1 MVKDYIVTYHRFDK
15 SGNNFIEILEFLLLD
30 PEFLAQRELVILFLL
45 YNLLVGK
52 DVVLLVNL
60 TN

>member
-1 MVKDYIVTYHRFDK
+1 MTYHRFDE